1 MKSPVG
7 DLSKE
12 EVLQSVPQA
21 GELNKAGFTFLMF
34 SVYETKR
41 CNGTSEKAILEA
53 GNNTMDIDCT
63 DVFKGTSRGRNAVA
77 LITYQ
82 SLGDI
87 LNGSFFSDRRGPKEV
102 KINSQVISGSI
113 GVKENVNL
121 AKPVFLTFQHT
132 RVSKIQAGSVGITFG
147 GVLSRSWQET
157 DCNSD
162 HSESRQLEF
171 PSWQW

>member
-63 DVFKGTSRGRNAVA
+63 DVFKGTSRGTVS
-77 LITYQ
+77 TMD
-82 SLGDI
+82 SLD
-87 LNGSFFSDRRGPKEV
+87 L
-102 KINSQVISGSI
+102 
-113 GVKENVNL
+113 
-121 AKPVFLTFQHT
+121 
-132 RVSKIQAGSVGITFG
+132 
-147 GVLSRSWQET
+147 
-157 DCNSD
+157 
-162 HSESRQLEF
+162 
-171 PSWQW
+171 

>member
-1 MKSPVG
+1 MEG
-7 DLSKE
+7 ISKWE
-12 EVLQSVPQA
+12 FDFHNVCSMTLMQDTSVPIRQT
-21 GELNKAGFTFLMF
+21 LDTLQNDF
-34 SVYETKR
+34 S
-41 CNGTSEKAILEA
+41 SL
-53 GNNTMDIDCT
+53 
-63 DVFKGTSRGRNAVA
+63 SSGRNAVA

>member
-1 MKSPVG
+1 
-7 DLSKE
+7 
-12 EVLQSVPQA
+12 
-21 GELNKAGFTFLMF
+21 
-34 SVYETKR
+34 
-41 CNGTSEKAILEA
+41 
-53 GNNTMDIDCT
+53 MDIDCT

-132 RVSKIQAGSVGITFG
+132 RPVEGRRKYICVYWKGSEEGAAGQLQAALTWAAMILTQDANATTSPA
-147 GVLSRSWQET
+147 L
-157 DCNSD
+157 
-162 HSESRQLEF
+162 
-171 PSWQW
+171 PSSCLLLPRRIPC